1 MLNRFSFR
9 LASLFL
15 LLLFTFSFAYSQSD
29 LETKLKEIDAYAEKA
44 RADWSVPG
52 FAIAIVKDDK
62 VVFAKGYGVRR
73 LNSESEVTQAYRSL
87 FEAVKR
93 KNIEA
98 IKNSMS
104 KLTMNLAEFMA
115 QTYKKPIEKVIENGM
130 TETTVQPDFPEIAN
144 EKINGNQATIDVKKA
159 DGEWNQTPFVFE
171 DGSWKLALGEVM
183 QGKMSITQPNMSIT
197 QPNKDSIKS
206 KLITD
211 SLPVDEHTL
220 FAIASNSKAFT
231 AAALAILIDEG
242 KVKWD
247 DPVTK
252 YLPDFQMY
260 DPYVTRE
267 MTVRDLLSHRSGL
280 VTFGGDLLW
289 YKTTYTPEE
298 VLYRIRFLKPAYSFR
313 ARYGYQNIMFLA
325 AGMIVEKVS
334 GKKWDDFIKEK
345 FFAPLGMTSSNT
357 SIKEFKPNGNIATP
371 HNAKTGSNKPIPYD
385 NVDNVAAAASINSCV
400 ADLAKWMRLQL
411 GRGTFEGKQ
420 IFSRRQSWEMW
431 QPNISNQISETASQF
446 NPTRHFSLYGLG
458 WGLSDYQGRKVVSHG
473 GGLDG
478 MISQTALM
486 PEENLGVVVLSN
498 SETSLPTIMVNK
510 VFDVFLNVT
519 PKRDW
524 SAEYL
529 ERAKRNEA
537 ASAEE
542 EKKIEDS
549 RIKGTKPT
557 LTLGRYIGTYT
568 STLYGDAKIEI
579 ENGKLVLRLVPAP
592 TFVADLEHWHY
603 DTFRLTWRDSVV
615 YPFPKGFVI
624 FKLNS
629 QKQVEEMKIDCPNP
643 DFNFNELEF
652 KRKF

>member
-1 MLNRFSFR
+1 MQNRLFR
-9 LASLFL
+9 FVSLFL
-15 LLLFTFSFAYSQSD
+15 LLLFTYSFLYAQSD
-29 LETKLKEIDAYAEKA
+29 LDAKLKEIDAYAQKA

-73 LNSESEVTQAYRSL
+73 LNSESDVAQAYRSL

-93 KNIEA
+93 KDIEA

-104 KLTMNLAEFMA
+104 KLTMYLAEFMA
-115 QTYKKPIEKVIENGM
+115 ETYKKPIEKVIENGM
-130 TETTVQPDFPEIAN
+130 TETTMQPDFPEIAN
-144 EKINGNQATIDVKKA
+144 EKINGNQATIIVKKA
-159 DGEWNQTPFVFE
+159 DGKWDQIPFVFE
-171 DGSWKLALGEVM
+171 DGLWKLALGEVM
-183 QGKMSITQPNMSIT
+183 QGKMSITQPN
-197 QPNKDSIKS
+197 KDPINS

-334 GKKWDDFIKEK
+334 GKSWNDFIKEK
-345 FFAPLGMTSSNT
+345 FFTPLGMTSSNT

-385 NVDNVAAAASINSCV
+385 NVDNVAAAASINSSV

-458 WGLSDYQGRKVVSHG
+458 WGLSDYQGRKIVSHG

-529 ERAKRNEA
+529 ERSKRGQEAQAK
-537 ASAEE
+537 AEQE
-542 EKKIEDS
+542 IENS
-549 RIKGTKPT
+549 RVKDTQLS
-557 LTLGRYIGTYT
+557 LTLGRYVGTYV

-615 YPFPKGFVI
+615 YPFPKGFVT
-624 FKLNS
+624 FKINS
-629 QKQVEEMKIDCPNP
+629 QKQVEELKIDCPNN
-643 DFNFNELEF
+643 DFNFDELEF